1 MAGAFPGGTAKRR
14 LRKIG
19 GIQVSEISL
28 KHIGKI
34 YPNGVKAVHDVSVD
48 IADGEFVVLLG
59 PSGCGKSTIL
69 MMLSGLE
76 EISEGDLFIDG
87 VRVNDLTP
95 RERDIGLVFQ
105 SYALLPNMN
114 VYDNIGFGLTI
125 RKTPK
130 KEKDQKIRE
139 AARTLGL
146 EDLLDRKPKQ
156 LSGGQKQRVAIGRCI
171 VREPKVCLFDEPL
184 SNLDAKLRVQMR
196 KELIRLHERL
206 QATIV
211 YVTHDQV
218 EAMTMASKIV
228 LLRDG
233 KIQQVGT
240 PEEVFKRPANL
251 YVAEFIG
258 SPKINIFKVVFRADP
273 GVLVFEDDT
282 ALPLEQQQI
291 QKLCQGGWDGKPLL
305 LGIRPD
311 RISPDKNHLGTAA
324 IHGQIKLV
332 EMMGTEKYIHLAY
345 GTQTVIAKTT
355 EEGYN
360 FDQTTDFVIN
370 PTELV
375 LFSPETENRIDV

>member
-1 MAGAFPGGTAKRR
+1 M
-14 LRKIG
+14 
-19 GIQVSEISL
+19 SEISL
-28 KHIGKI
+28 KHIGKR
-34 YPNGVKAVHDVSVD
+34 YPNGVKAVNNVSVD

-76 EISEGDLFIDG
+76 EISEGDLLIDG
-87 VRVNDLTP
+87 VRVNEMTP
-95 RERDIGLVFQ
+95 KERDIGLVFQ

-130 KEKDQKIRE
+130 REKDEKIRE
-139 AARTLGL
+139 TARMLGL

-196 KELIRLHERL
+196 KELIRLHKRL
-206 QATIV
+206 NATIV

-218 EAMTMASKIV
+218 EAMTMATKIV
-228 LLRDG
+228 LLKEG
-233 KIQQVGT
+233 EVQQIGT
-240 PEEVFKRPANL
+240 PEEVFQRPANL
-251 YVAEFIG
+251 YAAEFIG
-258 SPKINIFKVVFRADP
+258 SPKINIFPAVFQDSAGG
-273 GVLVFEDDT
+273 GVLTLEDGA
-282 ALPLEQQQI
+282 ALPVPPVQAERLR
-291 QKLCQGGWDGKPLL
+291 QGGWSHQPLL

-311 RISPDKNHLGTAA
+311 RISPNKGPAGAAA
-324 IHGQIKLV
+324 IHGEIKLV
-332 EMMGTEKYIHLAY
+332 EMMGTEKYIYFQY
-345 GTQTVIAKTT
+345 GSQTVTAKTT

-360 FDQTTDFVIN
+360 FDSHTSFLIN
-370 PTELV
+370 PAGLV
-375 LFSPETENRIDV
+375 LFSPETGQRIDV